1 MNRKLISRLLVIPVV
16 LLAGAGCTLKD
27 GHFVA
32 DQPATPV
39 YEPEMVIEI
48 VSDTGALN
56 TASPTT
62 FANITVKAIRS
73 IIWKFPENGTQIILT
88 SNLGKFQSQSGPQT
102 LTLEL
107 IDGQAKT
114 VFYGG
119 TEAGIARLRASIG
132 SDFTIL
138 EIPVQQDE

>member
-1 MNRKLISRLLVIPVV
+1 MNRKLISRLLVVPVV

-27 GHFVA
+27 GHFVT

-39 YEPEMVIEI
+39 VEPEMVIEI

-62 FANITVKAIRS
+62 FARLTVKAIRS
-73 IIWKFPENGTQIILT
+73 IVWKFPEDGTKITLT
-88 SNLGKFQSQSGPQT
+88 SNLGNFQSQSGPQT
-102 LTLEL
+102 LQLEL
-107 IDGQAKT
+107 VNGQAMT

-119 TEAGIARLRASIG
+119 TEAGIANLRASIG
-132 SDFTIL
+132 GDFTIL
-138 EIPVQQDE
+138 QIPVESGE